1 MSEKRLEK
9 KSLNSPDE
17 TRKFD
22 YGKLEVVTLGG
33 FKFGRGTFQPG
44 WKWSTS
50 IKPIAKTDSCQI
62 HHIGYMIS
70 GSMEVTLNDG
80 TKDTFNPG
88 DSFNVPV
95 GHDAQV
101 IGNTPVVYLEFLG
114 AAEFAKGK

>member
-1 MSEKRLEK
+1 MSGKNLEK
-9 KSLNSPDE
+9 KSLSSPDE

-22 YGKLEVVTLGG
+22 HGKLEVVTIGG

-50 IKPIAKTDSCQI
+50 IKSIAKTESCQV

-80 TKDTFNPG
+80 TKDIFNAG
-88 DSFNVPV
+88 DSFNVPP
-95 GHDAQV
+95 GHDAKV
-101 IGNTPVVYLEFLG
+101 IGNTPAVYIEFIA
-114 AAEFAKGK
+114 AAEFAKSK